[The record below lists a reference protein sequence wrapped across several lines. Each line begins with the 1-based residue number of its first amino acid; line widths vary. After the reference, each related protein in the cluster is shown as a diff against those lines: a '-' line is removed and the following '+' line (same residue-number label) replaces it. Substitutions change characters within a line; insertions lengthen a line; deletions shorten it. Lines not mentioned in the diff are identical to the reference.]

1 MWEIN
6 LQNLILKSAEINY
19 FCDYHIMLK
28 PVLIFSLLFAI
39 SINANQN
46 EEQKPKLVVA
56 VVVDQMR
63 YDFLENLSYRFS
75 ENGFNRLIN
84 EGYNCK
90 NNFYNYVPTVTG
102 PGHSSV
108 STGSTPMTHGI
119 VGNNWYDREQNKS
132 VYCTDDGSYDNIGGD
147 DYSGNKSPNNL
158 LVETFADINK
168 SYNKDAKTVSVAIK
182 DRGSILMGGKNADAA
197 YWYYGKERAQWITS
211 TYYMQKLPSWVENFN
226 MEDNLEKYLEEW
238 VPLYDISTY
247 DNYEIDNNNFEKLFK
262 GKDDSAFPYDTKSLM
277 KHNDCFDMIKET
289 PYGNQMTTDF
299 AIEAIINEDL
309 GKRGVTDVITIG
321 YSSTDYVGHSF
332 GVASVETQ
340 DTYIRLDKEIEKLLL
355 FLDNELGENQ
365 YTLFL
370 TGDHGVLEIP
380 AFLTNSG
387 IHARAVSENELA
399 LNVVTQLKKVF
410 GVEVKDLIS
419 NVDNSQIYL
428 NDAGISSLGLEKNK
442 VMNEIIKILKSFD
455 FISNAYSSDYIMNS
469 KNLDGYEKLIQNGF
483 HEKRSGDIALI
494 LEPNVIFYD
503 GKGTTHGSGYN
514 YDTHVPLI
522 FFGLGIKNGETEKIT
537 EIPDIAP
544 TISKLLDQRMKNST
558 GESLDFIFD

>member
-1 MWEIN
+1 
-6 LQNLILKSAEINY
+6 
-19 FCDYHIMLK
+19 MLK

-387 IHARAVSENELA
+387 IDAKAVSENELA

-428 NDAGISSLGLEKNK
+428 NDTGISSLGLEKNK

-544 TISKLLDQRMKNST
+544 TISKLLGQRMKNST

>member
-1 MWEIN
+1 
-6 LQNLILKSAEINY
+6 
-19 FCDYHIMLK
+19 MLK

-56 VVVDQMR
+56 IVVDQMR

-262 GKDDSAFPYDTKSLM
+262 GKDDSAFPYDTRSLM

-387 IHARAVSENELA
+387 IDARAVSENELA
-399 LNVVTQLKKVF
+399 LNVVTQLKKVL

-428 NDAGISSLGLEKNK
+428 NDTGISSLGLEKNK

-544 TISKLLDQRMKNST
+544 TISKLLGQRMKNST

>member
-1 MWEIN
+1 MN
-6 LQNLILKSAEINY
+6 RL
-19 FCDYHIMLK
+19 
-28 PVLIFSLLFAI
+28 VLFFTFSLFFTCSSSYDNL
-39 SINANQN
+39 
-46 EEQKPKLVVA
+46 EKPKLVVA
-56 VVVDQMR
+56 IVVDQMR
-63 YDFLENLSYRFS
+63 YDFLENLSDRYT

-90 NNFYNYVPTVTG
+90 SNFFNYVPTVTG

-119 VGNNWYDREQNKS
+119 VGNNWFDRKKNKS
-132 VYCTDDGSYDNIGGD
+132 VYCTDDSDYDNIGGD
-147 DYSGNKSPNNL
+147 DYTGNKSPNNL

-168 SYNKDAKTVSVAIK
+168 LNNPKAKTISVGIK

-197 YWYYGKERAQWITS
+197 YWYYGKEKAQWITS
-211 TYYMQKLPSWVENFN
+211 TYYMQNLPTWVENFN
-226 MEDNLEKYLEEW
+226 QEDNLEKYLNDW
-238 VPLYDISTY
+238 VPLNDISTY

-262 GKDDSAFPYDTKSLM
+262 GKDNSAFPYDTKSLM

-289 PYGNQMTTDF
+289 PYGNEMTTDF
-299 AIEAIINEDL
+299 AIEAIINEEL
-309 GKRGVTDVITIG
+309 GKRGETDVLTIS

-340 DTYIRLDKEIEKLLL
+340 DTYIRLDREIEKLLS

-380 AFLTNSG
+380 AFLTSNG
-387 IHARAVSENELA
+387 VNAMAISENDMKKE
-399 LNVVTQLKKVF
+399 VVKQLQSVFNLKV
-410 GVEVKDLIS
+410 EDIIDD
-419 NVDNSQIYL
+419 VDNNQIYL
-428 NDAGISSLGLEKNK
+428 SDNKVKNLGLNKNN
-442 VMNEIIKILKSFD
+442 VIDELIKILESFD
-455 FISNAYSSDYIMNS
+455 FISNAYSAEFIINS
-469 KNLDGYEKLIQNGF
+469 KNLEGYEKLIQNGF
-483 HEKRSGDIALI
+483 HKERSGDIALI
-494 LEPNVIFYD
+494 LKPNVIFYD

-522 FFGLGIKNGETEKIT
+522 FFGSGVKNGETLLTT

-544 TISKLLDQRMKNST
+544 TISKLLGQKMKNST
-558 GESLDFIFD
+558 GKSLDFIFD

>member
-1 MWEIN
+1 MN
-6 LQNLILKSAEINY
+6 RL
-19 FCDYHIMLK
+19 
-28 PVLIFSLLFAI
+28 VLFFTFSLFFTCSSSYDNL
-39 SINANQN
+39 
-46 EEQKPKLVVA
+46 EKPKLVVA
-56 VVVDQMR
+56 IVVDQMR
-63 YDFLENLSYRFS
+63 YDFLENLSNRYT

-90 NNFYNYVPTVTG
+90 SNFFNYVPTVTG

-119 VGNNWYDREQNKS
+119 VGNNWFDRKKNKS
-132 VYCTDDGSYDNIGGD
+132 VYCTDDSDYDNIGGD
-147 DYSGNKSPNNL
+147 DYTGNKSPNNL

-168 SYNKDAKTVSVAIK
+168 LNNPKAKTISVGIK

-197 YWYYGKERAQWITS
+197 YWYYGKEKAQWITS
-211 TYYMQKLPSWVENFN
+211 TYYMQNLPTWVENFN
-226 MEDNLEKYLEEW
+226 QEDNLEKYLNDW
-238 VPLYDISTY
+238 VPLNDISTY

-262 GKDDSAFPYDTKSLM
+262 GKDNSAFPYDTKSLM

-289 PYGNQMTTDF
+289 PYGNEMTTDF
-299 AIEAIINEDL
+299 AIEAIINEEL
-309 GKRGVTDVITIG
+309 GKRGETDVLTIS

-340 DTYIRLDKEIEKLLL
+340 DTYIRLDREIEKLLT

-380 AFLTNSG
+380 AFLTSNG
-387 IHARAVSENELA
+387 VNAMAISENDMKKE
-399 LNVVTQLKKVF
+399 VVKQLQSVF
-410 GVEVKDLIS
+410 NLKIEDIIDDI
-419 NVDNSQIYL
+419 DNNQIYL
-428 NDAGISSLGLEKNK
+428 SDNEIKNLGLNKNN
-442 VMNEIIKILKSFD
+442 VIDELIKILESFD
-455 FISNAYSSDYIMNS
+455 FISNAYSAEYIMNS
-469 KNLDGYEKLIQNGF
+469 KNLEGYEKLIQNGF
-483 HEKRSGDIALI
+483 HKERSGDIALI
-494 LEPNVIFYD
+494 LKPNVIFYD

-522 FFGLGIKNGETEKIT
+522 FFGSGVKNGETFLTT

-544 TISKLLDQRMKNST
+544 TISKLLGQKMKNST
-558 GESLDFIFD
+558 GKSLDFIFD

>member
-1 MWEIN
+1 MN
-6 LQNLILKSAEINY
+6 RL
-19 FCDYHIMLK
+19 
-28 PVLIFSLLFAI
+28 VLFFTFSLFFTCSSSYDNL
-39 SINANQN
+39 
-46 EEQKPKLVVA
+46 EKPKLVVA
-56 VVVDQMR
+56 IVVDQMR
-63 YDFLENLSYRFS
+63 YDFLENLSDRYT

-90 NNFYNYVPTVTG
+90 SNFFNYVPTVTG

-119 VGNNWYDREQNKS
+119 VGNNWFDRKKNKS
-132 VYCTDDGSYDNIGGD
+132 VYCTDDSDYDNIGGD
-147 DYSGNKSPNNL
+147 DYTGNKSPNNL

-168 SYNKDAKTVSVAIK
+168 LNNPKAKTISVGIK

-197 YWYYGKERAQWITS
+197 YWYYGKEKAQWITS
-211 TYYMQKLPSWVENFN
+211 TYYMQNLPTWVENFN
-226 MEDNLEKYLEEW
+226 QEDNLEKYLNDW
-238 VPLYDISTY
+238 VPLNDISTY

-262 GKDDSAFPYDTKSLM
+262 GKDNSAFPYDTKSLM

-289 PYGNQMTTDF
+289 PYGNEMTTDF
-299 AIEAIINEDL
+299 AIEAIINEEL
-309 GKRGVTDVITIG
+309 GKRGETDVLTIS

-340 DTYIRLDKEIEKLLL
+340 DTYIRLDREIEKLLS

-380 AFLTNSG
+380 AFLTSNG
-387 IHARAVSENELA
+387 VNAMAISENDMKKE
-399 LNVVTQLKKVF
+399 VVKQLQSVF
-410 GVEVKDLIS
+410 NLKIEDIIDDI
-419 NVDNSQIYL
+419 DNNQIYL
-428 NDAGISSLGLEKNK
+428 SDNEIKNLGLNKNN
-442 VMNEIIKILKSFD
+442 VIDELIKILESFD
-455 FISNAYSSDYIMNS
+455 FISNAYSAEYIMNS
-469 KNLDGYEKLIQNGF
+469 KNLEGYEKLIQNGF
-483 HEKRSGDIALI
+483 HKERSGDIALI
-494 LEPNVIFYD
+494 LKPNVIFYD

-522 FFGLGIKNGETEKIT
+522 FFGSGVKNGETFLTT

-544 TISKLLDQRMKNST
+544 TISKLLGQKMKNST
-558 GESLDFIFD
+558 GKSLDFIFD